1 MSATFAIQRTQLDP
15 KAGPQKDSFFVNGK
29 VGANADGYFGV
40 VQRKIDGDSDVYT
53 LPFQSVDTVV
63 ADVTLTPE
71 QNGRTIVI
79 DSADPVIV
87 TLPDA
92 KVGLKYKVIILQADN
107 AHAVSPQAADGIAA
121 KGLTATV
128 DKDIVNSTSA
138 AYDSLVIEAISD
150 SLWHAVVTGTWTKQ
164 S

>member
-1 MSATFAIQRTQLDP
+1 MKQVTGIQRTQIDP
-15 KAGPQKDSFFVNGK
+15 KAGPQVDSFFVSAK
-29 VGANADGYFGV
+29 IGANADGYFGV

-53 LPFQSVDTVV
+53 VPCQSVDTVT
-63 ADVTLTPE
+63 ADVTLTAE

-121 KGLTATV
+121 KGLTAVV
-128 DKDIVNSTSA
+128 DKDLINSTSA
-138 AYDSLVIEAISD
+138 AYDSVEIEAVS
-150 SLWHAVVTGTWTKQ
+150 SALWHAVVSGTWTKE
-164 S
+164 